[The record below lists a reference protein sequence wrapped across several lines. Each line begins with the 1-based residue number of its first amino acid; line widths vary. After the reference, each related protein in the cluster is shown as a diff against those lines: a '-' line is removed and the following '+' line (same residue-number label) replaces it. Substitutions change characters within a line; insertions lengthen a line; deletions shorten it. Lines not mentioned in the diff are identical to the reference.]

1 MKTAISIPD
10 PLFARAEDCARQMGV
25 SRSQFFAKAVDDLVT
40 SIERQAMIVKLTEFY
55 SRETSQLDPVLHA
68 LQLESL
74 MNSEEGRDW

>member
-1 MKTAISIPD
+1 MKTAVSIPD

-40 SIERQAMIVKLTEFY
+40 SIEKQAIIDKLNEFY
-55 SRETSQLDPVLHA
+55 SREPSQLDPGLHA

-74 MNSEEGRDW
+74 RNSDDGREW

>member
-40 SIERQAMIVKLTEFY
+40 SIEKQAMIDKLTEYY
-55 SRETSQLDPVLHA
+55 SREPSQIDPVLDA
-68 LQLESL
+68 LQIESL
-74 MNSEEGRDW
+74 MNSEEGRGW